1 MKIISNK
8 SSLKK
13 LLQKE
18 KKLGFIPTMGAI
30 HKGHMSLIKKAIRQ
44 NNKTLVSIFINKPQ
58 FNKKSDFKKYPR
70 VLKKD
75 IRKLRSSKV
84 DFLYLPKFNEIYP
97 KGVNRKIKVHIFKN
111 KLCGKYR
118 PGHFEAIVDV
128 VDRFIN
134 IIRPKKV
141 YFGKKD
147 MQQLIIIKD
156 FVNKNYPSVK
166 IIGCKTVRE
175 RNGVACSSR
184 NLLLSKNEFQAAS
197 KIYNFFIKN
206 KKKIIKKKININ
218 FLKNI
223 ILTKGATQIDY
234 IKVLDINKIIRPFVK
249 KKKYKIFISYYLNKT
264 RLIDNI

>member
-128 VDRFIN
+128 VERFIN

-223 ILTKGATQIDY
+223 ILAKGATRIDY

-249 KKKYKIFISYYLNKT
+249 KEKKKIFISYYLSKT

>member
-1 MKIISNK
+1 MKIFSNK
-8 SSLKK
+8 TRLLKIIHNK
-13 LLQKE
+13 NN
-18 KKLGFIPTMGAI
+18 LGFVPTMGAF
-30 HKGHMSLIKKAIRQ
+30 HLGHISLIKRCIKECDKSI
-44 NNKTLVSIFINKPQ
+44 VSIFINKPQ
-58 FNKKSDFKKYPR
+58 FNKKTDFKKYPR
-70 VLKKD
+70 NIKKD
-75 IRKLRSSKV
+75 ISILKKLKV
-84 DFLYLPKFNEIYP
+84 DYLYLPTFNQLYP
-97 KGVNRKIKVHIFKN
+97 KGTNEKIKIDPFGK
-111 KLCGKYR
+111 KLCGKHR
-118 PGHFEAIVDV
+118 KGHFEAIVDV
-128 VDRFIN
+128 VERFIN

-223 ILTKGATQIDY
+223 ILAKGATRIDY

-249 KKKYKIFISYYLNKT
+249 KEKKKIFISYYLSKT